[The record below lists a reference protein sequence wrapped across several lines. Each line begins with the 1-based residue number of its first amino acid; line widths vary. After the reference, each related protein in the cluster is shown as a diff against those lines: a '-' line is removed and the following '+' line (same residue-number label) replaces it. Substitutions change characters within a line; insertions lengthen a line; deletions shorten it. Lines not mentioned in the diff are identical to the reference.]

1 MVSPTVGRQSMDLQW
16 VKNSVRRN
24 IIHGQPRAFG
34 PIRQNVRVPVAEI
47 HEMGLSL
54 LQPVES
60 WWRLLVAN
68 SVQSDDPVFS
78 MAGDYVASRVPHR

>member
-1 MVSPTVGRQSMDLQW
+1 MDLQW

-34 PIRQNVRVPVAEI
+34 PIRQNVRVPVAEM
-47 HEMGLSL
+47 HEICRSCN
-54 LQPVES
+54 QPVES

-68 SVQSDDPVFS
+68 SVQSDNPIFS
-78 MAGDYVASRVPHR
+78 MVGDYVASRAPHR